1 MSLTGDLTSPA
12 QLRPSLW
19 FVTSRLCIRLVAPLP
34 AVRHSS
40 ASSLHAA
47 CLCYLI
53 LRLWCASTTPA
64 VLYSKLSPCQIC
76 EPGCLYDLDLM
87 PNNSDDNCISHQS
100 LAQQQHRIVGVDLVD
115 SEGDLVMAEGRDSV

>member
-1 MSLTGDLTSPA
+1 FRIYGVIYIFIYHTYKYNIYTHIYKSVSLTGDLTSPA

-64 VLYSKLSPCQIC
+64 VLYSKLSHTR
-76 EPGCLYDLDLM
+76 
-87 PNNSDDNCISHQS
+87 SVS
-100 LAQQQHRIVGVDLVD
+100 
-115 SEGDLVMAEGRDSV
+115 RDVCTI